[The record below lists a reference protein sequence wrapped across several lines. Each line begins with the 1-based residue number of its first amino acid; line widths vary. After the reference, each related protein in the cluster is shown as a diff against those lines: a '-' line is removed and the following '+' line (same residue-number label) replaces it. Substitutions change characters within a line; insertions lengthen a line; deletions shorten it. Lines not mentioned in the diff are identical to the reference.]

1 MAWNGSNQKE
11 EVHLTKRRGTK
22 SPQRGTFLVVGGIAL
37 LFALGAGIWMVLRPH
52 ASRVPENAPA
62 PAIEQPALIESVKPK
77 IESNASTES
86 KEPEK
91 QEKTNE
97 VTFVK
102 RPGALQLPDG
112 RILTFP
118 APNEGEIRRVYS
130 HGHLYECDHLGNFKD
145 VTPRK
150 LFNTAFEGNFLA
162 LAVEGKSFIPAFLT
176 GLDPSEVRD
185 YLTRERPPIGDET
198 EEEKEQ
204 LKAYDA
210 MRRAAL
216 QYMDEGGSFDE
227 FVMDFANYERKSRE
241 ANAMCLREVMTLYKQ
256 GRLRE
261 AKEMV
266 QAANALMTQ
275 KGLRPFRL
283 PPHVKAA
290 LGEGEQ

>member
-22 SPQRGTFLVVGGIAL
+22 SPQCGTFLVVGGIAL

-91 QEKTNE
+91 QEKTHE

-118 APNEGEIRRVYS
+118 TP
-130 HGHLYECDHLGNFKD
+130 KD
-145 VTPRK
+145 
-150 LFNTAFEGNFLA
+150 
-162 LAVEGKSFIPAFLT
+162 
-176 GLDPSEVRD
+176 
-185 YLTRERPPIGDET
+185 
-198 EEEKEQ
+198 
-204 LKAYDA
+204 
-210 MRRAAL
+210 
-216 QYMDEGGSFDE
+216 
-227 FVMDFANYERKSRE
+227 
-241 ANAMCLREVMTLYKQ
+241 
-256 GRLRE
+256 
-261 AKEMV
+261 
-266 QAANALMTQ
+266 
-275 KGLRPFRL
+275 GLRM
-283 PPHVKAA
+283 
-290 LGEGEQ
+290 